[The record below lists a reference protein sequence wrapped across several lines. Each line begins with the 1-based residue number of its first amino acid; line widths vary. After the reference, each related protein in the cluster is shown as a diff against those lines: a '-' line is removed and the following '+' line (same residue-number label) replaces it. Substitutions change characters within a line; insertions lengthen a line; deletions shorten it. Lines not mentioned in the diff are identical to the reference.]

1 MKLIVV
7 NRSKAETFQRLS
19 EKFADDINVR
29 VVWDRRQKQN
39 RQRRDARHPE
49 RRRGDRR
56 RLKKDFDGRDYLVIH
71 VVEDRSRTVV
81 FPEPAARSSLSVR
94 QR

>member
-7 NRSKAETFQRLS
+7 NRSKADTFQRLS

-29 VVWDRRQKQN
+29 VVWDRRQKQS
-39 RQRRDARHPE
+39 RQRRDTRQPD

-71 VVEDRSRTVV
+71 VVEDRSRTLV
-81 FPEPAARSSLSVR
+81 FP
-94 QR
+94 

>member
-7 NRSKAETFQRLS
+7 NRAKAETFQRLS
-19 EKFADDINVR
+19 QKFADDINVR

-39 RQRRDARHPE
+39 RQRRDDRYPE

-56 RLKKDFDGRDYLVIH
+56 RLKKDFEGRDYLVIH
-71 VVEDRSRTVV
+71 VVEDRSR
-81 FPEPAARSSLSVR
+81 SLVHR
-94 QR
+94 

>member
-7 NRSKAETFQRLS
+7 NRAKAETFQRLS

-29 VVWDRRQKQN
+29 VVWDRRRKQN
-39 RQRRDARHPE
+39 RQRSDDRYPE

-56 RLKKDFDGRDYLVIH
+56 RLKKDFEGRDYLVIH
-71 VVEDRSRTVV
+71 VVEDRARTLVH
-81 FPEPAARSSLSVR
+81 R
-94 QR
+94 